1 MQKKLR
7 VMFAAVLMFVVMSN
21 ISEHCHNLVVK
32 RNVFFYV
39 YEFENKISGRGLIG
53 QSAID
58 VYPN

>member
-1 MQKKLR
+1 
-7 VMFAAVLMFVVMSN
+7 MFAAVLVFVVMSN
-21 ISEHCHNLVVK
+21 IPEHCHNLVVK